1 MDEKKSRHTARRHHA
16 QARLAVRLHQ
26 HADDGGQL
34 WLPNFDMNEQVKM
47 NKHIPENLAS
57 FKDDISK
64 QKHWMQPVSEEECEQ
79 HAGFMA
85 YTRLDPEVGFMRK
98 ARSTLLLPTV
108 ASAVEYVQT
117 TAMPTEAYISSSKE
131 ATLVRLFQTVNKIS
145 KQRIKTK

>member
-16 QARLAVRLHQ
+16 QARLAVRHHQ

-64 QKHWMQPVSEEECEQ
+64 QKHWMQPMSEEECEQ

-85 YTRLDPEVGFMRK
+85 YTRLDSEVGFMRK
-98 ARSTLLLPTV
+98 SEKYFVITDRCIGCGVCTDNSNANRGL
-108 ASAVEYVQT
+108 
-117 TAMPTEAYISSSKE
+117 YIVKQGGN
-131 ATLVRLFQTVNKIS
+131 TRKIVS
-145 KQRIKTK
+145 NGK

>member
-16 QARLAVRLHQ
+16 QARLAVRHHQ

-85 YTRLDPEVGFMRK
+85 YTRLDPD
-98 ARSTLLLPTV
+98 S
-108 ASAVEYVQT
+108 
-117 TAMPTEAYISSSKE
+117 
-131 ATLVRLFQTVNKIS
+131 
-145 KQRIKTK
+145 

>member
-1 MDEKKSRHTARRHHA
+1 M
-16 QARLAVRLHQ
+16 
-26 HADDGGQL
+26 
-34 WLPNFDMNEQVKM
+34 PNFDMNEQVKM

-98 ARSTLLLPTV
+98 SEKYLVITDRCIGCGVCTDNSNANRGL
-108 ASAVEYVQT
+108 
-117 TAMPTEAYISSSKE
+117 YIVKQGGN
-131 ATLVRLFQTVNKIS
+131 TRKIVS
-145 KQRIKTK
+145 NGK

>member
-26 HADDGGQL
+26 YADDGGQL

-117 TAMPTEAYISSSKE
+117 SVLVATIICNRHKE
-131 ATLVRLFQTVNKIS
+131 SELQGHYV
-145 KQRIKTK
+145 

>member
-16 QARLAVRLHQ
+16 QARLAVRHHQ

-98 ARSTLLLPTV
+98 SEKYFVITDRCIGCGVCTDNSNANRGL
-108 ASAVEYVQT
+108 
-117 TAMPTEAYISSSKE
+117 YIVWQGDN
-131 ATLVRLFQTVNKIS
+131 TRKIVS
-145 KQRIKTK
+145 NGK

>member
-1 MDEKKSRHTARRHHA
+1 MDEKKSRHTARRHHV

-64 QKHWMQPVSEEECEQ
+64 QKHWMQPVSECTLSASGTSDDR
-79 HAGFMA
+79 HGLTLFG
-85 YTRLDPEVGFMRK
+85 PERNILK
-98 ARSTLLLPTV
+98 YLLICL
-108 ASAVEYVQT
+108 
-117 TAMPTEAYISSSKE
+117 
-131 ATLVRLFQTVNKIS
+131 R
-145 KQRIKTK
+145 

>member
-16 QARLAVRLHQ
+16 QARLAVRLH
-26 HADDGGQL
+26 HDGGQL

-98 ARSTLLLPTV
+98 SEKYFVITDRCIGCGVCTDNSNANRGL
-108 ASAVEYVQT
+108 
-117 TAMPTEAYISSSKE
+117 YIVKQGGN
-131 ATLVRLFQTVNKIS
+131 TRKIVS
-145 KQRIKTK
+145 NGK

>member
-26 HADDGGQL
+26 HADDGEQL

-98 ARSTLLLPTV
+98 SEKYFVITDRCIGCGVCTDNSNANRGL
-108 ASAVEYVQT
+108 
-117 TAMPTEAYISSSKE
+117 YIVWQGDN
-131 ATLVRLFQTVNKIS
+131 TRKIVPNG
-145 KQRIKTK
+145 K

>member
-16 QARLAVRLHQ
+16 QARLAVRHHQ

-79 HAGFMA
+79 HAGFMV

-98 ARSTLLLPTV
+98 SEKYFVITDRCIGCGVCTDNSNANRGL
-108 ASAVEYVQT
+108 
-117 TAMPTEAYISSSKE
+117 YIVKQGGN
-131 ATLVRLFQTVNKIS
+131 TRKIVS
-145 KQRIKTK
+145 NGK

>member
-16 QARLAVRLHQ
+16 QARLAVRHHQ

-34 WLPNFDMNEQVKM
+34 WLPNFDMNELVKM

-98 ARSTLLLPTV
+98 SEKYFVITDRCIGCGVCTDNSNANRGL
-108 ASAVEYVQT
+108 
-117 TAMPTEAYISSSKE
+117 YIVWQGDN
-131 ATLVRLFQTVNKIS
+131 TRKIVPNG
-145 KQRIKTK
+145 K

>member
-1 MDEKKSRHTARRHHA
+1 MDEKKSRHTAKRHHA

-47 NKHIPENLAS
+47 NKHIPENLVS

-85 YTRLDPEVGFMRK
+85 YTRLDPEVGFIRK
-98 ARSTLLLPTV
+98 KREVLCYYRPLHRLWSMYRQQQCQQRLIYRQARRQHS
-108 ASAVEYVQT
+108 
-117 TAMPTEAYISSSKE
+117 
-131 ATLVRLFQTVNKIS
+131 
-145 KQRIKTK
+145 

>member
-16 QARLAVRLHQ
+16 QARLAVRHHQ

-98 ARSTLLLPTV
+98 SEKYFVITDRCIGCGVCTDNSNANRGL
-108 ASAVEYVQT
+108 
-117 TAMPTEAYISSSKE
+117 YIVKQGGN
-131 ATLVRLFQTVNKIS
+131 TRKIVS
-145 KQRIKTK
+145 NGK

>member
-16 QARLAVRLHQ
+16 QARLAVRHHQ

-85 YTRLDPEVGFMRK
+85 YTRLDSEVGFMRK
-98 ARSTLLLPTV
+98 SEKYFVITDRCIGCGVCTDNSNANRGL
-108 ASAVEYVQT
+108 
-117 TAMPTEAYISSSKE
+117 YIVKQGGN
-131 ATLVRLFQTVNKIS
+131 TRKIVS
-145 KQRIKTK
+145 NGK

>member
-34 WLPNFDMNEQVKM
+34 WLTNFDMNEQVKM

-64 QKHWMQPVSEEECEQ
+64 QKHWMQPVIEKECEQ

-98 ARSTLLLPTV
+98 SEKYFVITDRCIGCGVCTDNSNANRGL
-108 ASAVEYVQT
+108 
-117 TAMPTEAYISSSKE
+117 YIVKQGGN
-131 ATLVRLFQTVNKIS
+131 TRKIVS
-145 KQRIKTK
+145 NGK

>member
-26 HADDGGQL
+26 HADDVGQL

-98 ARSTLLLPTV
+98 SEKYFVITDRCIGCGVCTDNSNANRGL
-108 ASAVEYVQT
+108 
-117 TAMPTEAYISSSKE
+117 YIVKQGGN
-131 ATLVRLFQTVNKIS
+131 TRKIVS
-145 KQRIKTK
+145 NGK